1 MAVSPESHGAHL
13 APQHSESFA
22 KPWLFQRGQSG
33 NPGGKSRFHAELTR
47 LARARTNNGADLVDL
62 FVTVMRGDAI
72 RVGRTRRRPN
82 LHERM
87 TAAMWLA
94 DRGWGRAKEMVEIID
109 EHTPDERRALVRV
122 MTPDERQILR
132 GLLEA
137 AEARLAN
144 GVDGGIPPVVETAEH
159 EEADDGPHVFAPP
172 VVPLPPAH

>member
-1 MAVSPESHGAHL
+1 MAVSPESHAAHL

-122 MTPDERQILR
+122 MTPEERRQLR
-132 GLLEA
+132 VLLEA
-137 AEARLAN
+137 AEARLI
-144 GVDGGIPPVVETAEH
+144 DGAIPGVVETSEH
-159 EEADDGPHVFAPP
+159 AEADDAPHVFAPP
-172 VVPLPPAH
+172 EPSPPQ

>member
-1 MAVSPESHGAHL
+1 MAGTPEFPAAPL
-13 APQHSESFA
+13 APQNPA

-33 NPGGKSRFHAELTR
+33 NPGGRSRFASELAR
-47 LARARTNNGADLVDL
+47 LAIARTNNGADLVDL

-94 DRGWGRAKEMVEIID
+94 DRGWGRAKEMVEILD

-122 MTPDERQILR
+122 MTPEERRQLR
-132 GLLEA
+132 VLLEA

-144 GVDGGIPPVVETAEH
+144 GVDGGIPPVIETAEH
-159 EEADDGPHVFAPP
+159 EEADDAPHVFAPP
-172 VVPLPPAH
+172 EPSPPVS